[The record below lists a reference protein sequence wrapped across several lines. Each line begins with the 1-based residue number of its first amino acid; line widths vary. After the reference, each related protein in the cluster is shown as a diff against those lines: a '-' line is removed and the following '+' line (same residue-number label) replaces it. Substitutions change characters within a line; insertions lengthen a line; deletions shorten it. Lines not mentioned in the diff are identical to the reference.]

1 MNLNAIR
8 DLVLNSSVQNVLKL
22 SKAANES
29 KSKWQSKAFIAKLLE
44 GNNLKMV
51 DFDVMLLSLYSEM
64 ATLLDVKY
72 STGSHVRGRLRGFIP
87 IGSKALEEAVD
98 GTGMEVPLERSL
110 ALVNE
115 WFCQF
120 STLSGYDEK
129 GNTYKRKSI
138 DLAYEPY
145 SKSDSGYLI
154 ELKEWNGS
162 DHILFAAI
170 EVIIYW
176 ICFICVRRI
185 DVDSSNPQAKEW
197 PVWSNFKL
205 RVMAPDHYFT
215 RQPSNYTALLS
226 KLNGALDKLIN
237 SQIFDS
243 KNLCV
248 NSCSLSEI
256 PIHLK
261 KEDFQNFLSVNGTAL
276 KSKRAKPS
284 DLEFRDILE
293 CKLK

>member
-1 MNLNAIR
+1 MNLNVIR
-8 DLVLNSSVQNVLKL
+8 DQVMNSSVEEVLKF

-44 GNNLKMV
+44 GNNLKKV
-51 DFDVMLLSLYSEM
+51 DFDEMLLSLYSEM

-72 STGSHVRGRLRGFIP
+72 STGSQKRGKLRGFTP
-87 IGSKALEEAVD
+87 IGEKALKRAVA
-98 GTGMEVPLERSL
+98 GKGMEVPLERSL
-110 ALVNE
+110 ALANE

-120 STLSGYDEK
+120 STLSGYKKE

-138 DLAYEPY
+138 DLAYEPH

-154 ELKEWNGS
+154 ELKEWNGN

-170 EVIIYW
+170 EIIIYW
-176 ICFICVRRI
+176 ICFICVRKI
-185 DVDSSNPQAKEW
+185 DVADRNPQAANW
-197 PVWSNFKL
+197 PVWSNFTL
-205 RVMAPDHYFT
+205 CVMAPDHYFT
-215 RQPSNYTALLS
+215 RQPSNYRALLI
-226 KLNGALDKLIN
+226 KLNDSLKKLIN

-243 KNLCV
+243 KKLSV

-256 PIHLK
+256 PIHLE

-276 KSKRAKPS
+276 KSKGTKPS
-284 DLEFRDILE
+284 DLKLWDILE